1 MCNCMQTDRNRRMR
15 GGGQRAAWTMGPLE
29 ARRYGRHGL
38 LSCRSA
44 LLTSAL
50 LSAGIT
56 QEDARRC
63 RTPGCSN
70 INKGQPG
77 LDPVTAVL
85 RSAVVLA
92 APCDS
97 SFACSSTTPAAG
109 TRNGGL
115 NTQLYGVLL
124 KKVKEK

>member
-1 MCNCMQTDRNRRMR
+1 
-15 GGGQRAAWTMGPLE
+15 MGPLE

-50 LSAGIT
+50 LGAGIT

-85 RSAVVLA
+85 RSAAVVLA
-92 APCDS
+92 APRDS

-115 NTQLYGVLL
+115 NTQLYGVL